1 MTEPNLKQQYAPL
14 RSKIILAFKGMTMG
28 IADAI
33 PGVSGGT
40 IALISGIYD
49 HLIHAISSVGPSHAL
64 AALQLLIFCWHGE
77 RRRRALERLS
87 EIEWSFLIPLLIGI
101 LCALVFMLFFIP
113 FILEHYAYFAYAFFF
128 GLIVFS
134 ISIPFRMMNRRP
146 LEFVLIVVAAVVV
159 FFVVGL
165 SRIADATIT
174 LKPVT
179 GLTED
184 TEMPPPLQPIS
195 VDAKG
200 EWHLGVPATGA
211 VYAGTITASGGDSL
225 GTFSVSVT
233 PRGDTEPAVEFMDVE
248 LKNVEVS
255 FEEVEG
261 LAADG
266 SLDLKMRL
274 SEAGSRGFLY
284 VLFSGALAI
293 CAMILPGI
301 SGAYILVILGEYKL
315 IASAGRDLVKG
326 GIDTLR
332 SGSLDPML
340 IDNGLVV
347 LAFVLGV
354 LIGILSFVRLLR
366 FFLDRYHS
374 LTMAVLTG
382 LMIGSL
388 RGIWPVQ
395 HLHGEELSTG
405 YIIGGVAL
413 AIGGGIAIFAL
424 EQISKK
430 LQDPEPP
437 V

>member
-1 MTEPNLKQQYAPL
+1 MTEPNLKQQYASP

-49 HLIHAISSVGPSHAL
+49 HLIHAISSVGPAHAL
-64 AALQLLIFCWHGE
+64 AALELVIFCWHGE
-77 RRRRALERLS
+77 RRRRALARLA
-87 EIEWSFLIPLLIGI
+87 EIEWSFLLPLLAGI
-101 LCALVFMLFFIP
+101 LGALIFMLFFIP

-146 LEFVLIVVAAVVV
+146 LEFVLLIIAAVAV

-165 SRIADATIT
+165 SRIGGSTIT
-174 LKPVT
+174 LQS
-179 GLTED
+179 LTNIEAA
-184 TEMPPPLQPIS
+184 EAVPFQPIR
-195 VDAKG
+195 VDGKG
-200 EWHLGVPATGA
+200 EWHLGVPAAGGI
-211 VYAGTITASGGDSL
+211 YSGTITTEGGNAL
-225 GTFSVSVT
+225 GTFTVHVQPGTGEAPSVT
-233 PRGDTEPAVEFMDVE
+233 FTNMELRG
-248 LKNVEVS
+248 VEVS
-255 FEEVEG
+255 FEDVE
-261 LAADG
+261 AARADG

-326 GIDTLR
+326 AVDTLR

-340 IDNGLVV
+340 VDNGLVV
-347 LAFVLGV
+347 LAFVIGV
-354 LIGILSFVRLLR
+354 LIGILSFVRVLR

-395 HLHGEELSTG
+395 HLRGEALDAS

-413 AIGGGIAIFAL
+413 AVGGAVAIYGL